1 MKELIFVVASIAVIG
16 IIGIIASECL
26 LLSKQPKRIAE
37 DVAAEREACARIA
50 EGWRLNVEDDEATR
64 GIAAAIRARGNTT
77 VPCNT
82 CTQEGRCS
90 RGHRIT
96 VRNKQ

>member
-1 MKELIFVVASIAVIG
+1 MNELIFVVASITVIG

-64 GIAAAIRARGNTT
+64 GIAAAIRARENTT
-77 VPCNT
+77 
-82 CTQEGRCS
+82 
-90 RGHRIT
+90 
-96 VRNKQ
+96 